1 MKRIRLMG
9 LALIAIFALA
19 ALASASAFAENPE
32 ILPVPTAANPAKF
45 TSTAGKTELHTTKDV
60 KTVCQKA
67 KNKGQFTSQDL
78 GTVDITFEEC
88 TTEEGKVTCKSPGQA
103 TGVILVEGEMD
114 LVDVLPT
121 GTLDLG
127 VAITPHQD
135 GNVNEMLSYTCGLI
149 KALILGTV
157 IGVVDNAAGNLL
169 KDLEKFNEV
178 KVLWKQNA
186 ELGEQ
191 EIKECDLLKAFCEE
205 GGKKKLFLLLADF
218 GKGHELAAEIADA
231 TLLFEKTW
239 EVHF

>member
-32 ILPVPTAANPAKF
+32 ILPVPSAGKPANF
-45 TSTAGKTELHTTKDV
+45 TSTAGVAKLHSTLDNDIE
-60 KTVCQKA
+60 CQKA
-67 KNKGQFTSQDL
+67 ENKGLFTSQDL
-78 GTVDITFEEC
+78 GTVQITFKEC
-88 TTEEGKVTCKSPGQA
+88 KTLIGTTKASCNTKGQA
-103 TGVILVEGEMD
+103 KEEILIEGELD

-127 VAITPHQD
+127 IAIKPYKD
-135 GNVNEMLSYTCGLI
+135 GNPNEMVTLECGLI
-149 KALILGTV
+149 KILILGTV
-157 IGVVDNAAGNLL
+157 IGVVDNAAGALL

-191 EIKECDLLKAFCEE
+191 EIKECDLLKLFCE
-205 GGKKKLFLLLADF
+205 KKKFLLEADF